1 MARGGGEP
9 SHDAAEAAARQSY
22 GKLVAFLAAQ
32 TRDVAAAEDA
42 VAEAFASALAD
53 WPRSGIPASPEAW
66 LMQAARRKFIDASR
80 RRRTAHDARDHLQLI
95 ADELQIADDTPIP
108 DRRLALMFACAHPAI
123 DQPVRAPLMLQTILG
138 FDAAAIASAF
148 LVSPAVMGQR
158 LVRAKTKIRA
168 AGIPF
173 RVPEET
179 EWRER
184 CDAVLDAAYAV
195 FAEGWSDSAGTDAHR
210 RNLSDE
216 GIWLAR
222 LIVSLLPHEPEALG
236 LLALMLHAEA
246 RRPARRDAQGHY
258 VPLDAQDTALWNAK
272 LIDEAEALL
281 LSASRM
287 NVIGRYQLEAAIQSA
302 HVVRRR
308 TGRADWPAIVA
319 LYDALA
325 LLTASPVVALNR
337 AVALAETEGPA
348 ASLAALDAIAG
359 DPRLAD
365 YQPYW
370 AARADVLARL
380 GDKPSAD
387 EAFARAIGLS
397 PDDAVRHFL
406 QERRAAL

>member
-1 MARGGGEP
+1 
-9 SHDAAEAAARQSY
+9 
-22 GKLVAFLAAQ
+22 
-32 TRDVAAAEDA
+32 
-42 VAEAFASALAD
+42 
-53 WPRSGIPASPEAW
+53 
-66 LMQAARRKFIDASR
+66 
-80 RRRTAHDARDHLQLI
+80 
-95 ADELQIADDTPIP
+95 
-108 DRRLALMFACAHPAI
+108 
-123 DQPVRAPLMLQTILG
+123 
-138 FDAAAIASAF
+138 
-148 LVSPAVMGQR
+148 
-158 LVRAKTKIRA
+158 
-168 AGIPF
+168 
-173 RVPEET
+173 
-179 EWRER
+179 
-184 CDAVLDAAYAV
+184 AV

-272 LIDEAEALL
+272 LIDEAETLL
-281 LSASRM
+281 LRASRM

-325 LLTASPVVALNR
+325 MLTASPVVALNR
-337 AVALAETEGPA
+337 AVALAETQGPA

-380 GDKPSAD
+380 GDKPLAD

-397 PDDAVRHFL
+397 PDDAVRRFL